1 MARYDWTYDRGF
13 ASGARRP
20 RIWGRGD
27 AYFEYG
33 AGGGYDRD
41 VAQGQGWARPG
52 GQGWARPG
60 GQGGYDRDLTSAQ
73 EWVRGGHGLGGQY
86 GGRGYLGGGRLGYD
100 GGLRRGFEQDRGVY
114 GGEYPQFGGVPGSRR
129 EGMSYGGQGGGEP
142 RRPDAQG
149 AWRPREWGGQA
160 GAMGRPE
167 MGPQWSA
174 GGYDAGYSGA
184 FGRGYDRGMG
194 RGGMRPPPYGGDFAR
209 EPFMPEAAYLR
220 HPEYETPST
229 YHQDRWEG
237 PGEYVVDR
245 GRPPSDDEIRDEVRQ
260 RLYQDTWLQ
269 ADDIEVTVSGGVVTL
284 RGDVHDFLEAR
295 YAWDDAWESEGVR
308 GVINNLTVRPDEGQQ
323 HGDTFAQHTE
333 GGHEV
338 GNG

>member
-27 AYFEYG
+27 AYFEH
-33 AGGGYDRD
+33 GGGDAYDRD
-41 VAQGQGWARPG
+41 VAQGQGWVRPG
-52 GQGWARPG
+52 GRG
-60 GQGGYDRDLTSAQ
+60 GGYDEGMTPAR
-73 EWVRGGHGLGGQY
+73 EWARGGHGLGGQY
-86 GGRGYLGGGRLGYD
+86 GGRGYLGGGGRMGGGYDRGFGGGQPRGGYD
-100 GGLRRGFEQDRGVY
+100 GGFDRDRGVY
-114 GGEYPQFGGVPGSRR
+114 GGAYPQFGGVPGSRR
-129 EGMSYGGQGGGEP
+129 EGMSYGGQGGGMGQP
-142 RRPDAQG
+142 GMGPQ
-149 AWRPREWGGQA
+149 WGGQA

-174 GGYDAGYSGA
+174 GGYD
-184 FGRGYDRGMG
+184 
-194 RGGMRPPPYGGDFAR
+194 GGMRQGGTRPQSYGGDFAR

-229 YHQDRWEG
+229 YHQDRWER
-237 PGEYVVDR
+237 PGEYVVER
-245 GRPPSDDEIRDEVRQ
+245 AEPPSDEEIRDEVRQ

-323 HGDTFAQHTE
+323 HGDMFAQE
-333 GGHEV
+333 AGEKEA